1 MRLRPTAASSPVVRY
16 QQNCT
21 VQHNKGLAPL
31 SPYNS
36 KHQPA
41 REKVPAVPIRRD
53 LQSHCHFPGD
63 NYYSGRPAMY
73 PEIRGAKA
81 RAKTRPTYLFVCQKR
96 DTSSPQKNPPP
107 KKESFARK
115 EKVPGRE
122 TRTQMRPATVR
133 LDLAYPC
140 SIGTDPEARGSPTM
154 QWGEKRKKKKS
165 PLNKIF

>member
-31 SPYNS
+31 SPNNS

-81 RAKTRPTYLFVCQKR
+81 RAKTRPTCLSVK
-96 DTSSPQKNPPP
+96 
-107 KKESFARK
+107 
-115 EKVPGRE
+115 RE
-122 TRTQMRPATVR
+122 TLVVHKKTPLRRRIVSHGKKRFQGERPE
-133 LDLAYPC
+133 PKC
-140 SIGTDPEARGSPTM
+140 ARQPYDWTLLTPAASVPTRRPGALP
-154 QWGEKRKKKKS
+154 QCNGEKRERKKN
-165 PLNKIF
+165 PL